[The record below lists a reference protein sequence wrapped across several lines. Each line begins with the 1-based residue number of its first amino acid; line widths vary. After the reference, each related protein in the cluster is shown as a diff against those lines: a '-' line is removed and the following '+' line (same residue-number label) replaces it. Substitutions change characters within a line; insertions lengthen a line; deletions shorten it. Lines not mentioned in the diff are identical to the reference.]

1 MALCVVKVSWMVLL
15 LFSIG
20 ACLPTKQ
27 GQSGSGAGSGSRPGS
42 GAAEYNSGYTSTGGS
57 TYSTGSIGGS
67 GSEGN
72 LFEQQI
78 ATIAGFIAEILSF
91 GPSRP
96 FPRGAWTSERVPVG
110 SVEQRPLYPSSHVV
124 KTSNGYQRARDFSSD
139 AKYSQDIFDHMGVD
153 GGKQGGSPKTGSK
166 GQKGY

>member
-1 MALCVVKVSWMVLL
+1 MALCVVKVSWMVFLF
-15 LFSIG
+15 FSIG
-20 ACLPTKQ
+20 ACLPAKQ
-27 GQSGSGAGSGSRPGS
+27 GQSGSGSRSGSGVGS
-42 GAAEYNSGYTSTGGS
+42 AGFGYTSTGGS
-57 TYSTGSIGGS
+57 RYSTGSSGGS

-72 LFEQQI
+72 LFEQQL
-78 ATIAGFIAEILSF
+78 ATIARFIAEILSF

-96 FPRGAWTSERVPVG
+96 FPREAWTSEHVPVG

-139 AKYSQDIFDHMGVD
+139 AKYTQDIFDHMGVD
-153 GGKQGGSPKTGSK
+153 GGKQGGSSKTGSK